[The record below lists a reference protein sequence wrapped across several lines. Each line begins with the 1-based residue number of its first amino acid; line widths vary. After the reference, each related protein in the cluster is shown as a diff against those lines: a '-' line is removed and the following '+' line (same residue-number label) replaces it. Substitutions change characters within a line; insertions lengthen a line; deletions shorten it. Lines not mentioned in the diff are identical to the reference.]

1 MMGDSIPQDLQAWVG
16 REETQTDS
24 LTLFPARGMAALLD
38 RDPDDLSEGAA
49 LPECWHW
56 LYFKPVARQSR
67 LGPDGHAL
75 RGGFLPPVTL
85 PRRMWAGGRLRFL
98 QPLTLGEHVVRR
110 SRILSV
116 EEKEG
121 STGALVRVTV
131 LHTIDGE
138 SGPAVEEE
146 QDLIYRE
153 APKPGGARAKAQA
166 LPDDIQWTENFL
178 PDAVVLFRFSALT
191 FNGHR
196 IHYDYPYCTE
206 VEGYPGLVVHGP
218 LIALLLL
225 DAAKRRMGQQPSAF
239 DYRAVGPLFGDD
251 PVTLAGRTTESGDET
266 GVWAAGPRG
275 TIATQA
281 KARWAS

>member
-1 MMGDSIPQDLQAWVG
+1 MHTPEGQELQAWVG
-16 REETQTDS
+16 REES
-24 LTLFPARGMAALLD
+24 RAEVLSPFPAQAMAALLD
-38 RDPDDLSEGAA
+38 REPEEFREGVP

-56 LYFKPVARQSR
+56 LYFKPVDRQSG

-75 RGGFLPPVTL
+75 RGGFLPPVAL

-98 QPLTLGEHVVRR
+98 RPLTIGERAERR

-121 STGALVRVTV
+121 RTGPLVRVTV
-131 LHTIDGE
+131 LHSVFGE
-138 SGPAVEEE
+138 HGLAAEEE
-146 QDLIYRE
+146 QDLIYRD
-153 APKPGGARAKAQA
+153 APRPDAPRAEGQP
-166 LPDDIQWTENFL
+166 LPDDLEWREGFL

-196 IHYDYPYCTE
+196 IHYDHPYATR

-225 DAAKRRMGQQPSAF
+225 EAAKRRTGRRPVAF
-239 DYRAVGPLFGDD
+239 DYRAVGPLFGDE
-251 PVTLAGRTTESGDET
+251 PVTLAGRTRGSGTETE
-266 GVWAAGPRG
+266 VWAAGPDAS
-275 TIATQA
+275 IATRA
-281 KARWAS
+281 LARWAP